1 MAGYANKYTAA
12 NTAAFQQRVQMAL
25 TRHVHFT
32 LGNGTPTQQQTNL
45 CRAILADKS
54 GWALKF
60 SFSIASEPSLATKLD
75 AVSDGS
81 TTTDVEIESAMQSVF
96 PHYLG

>member
-25 TRHVHFT
+25 TRHAHYT
-32 LGNGTPTQQQTNL
+32 MGQTPTQPQTNL
-45 CRAILADKS
+45 CRAILADKA
-54 GWALKF
+54 GWGLKF
-60 SFSIASEPSLATKLD
+60 SFSAASEPALESKLD
-75 AVSDGS
+75 ADATGATV
-81 TTTDVEIESAMQSVF
+81 TDAELETAIQSVF